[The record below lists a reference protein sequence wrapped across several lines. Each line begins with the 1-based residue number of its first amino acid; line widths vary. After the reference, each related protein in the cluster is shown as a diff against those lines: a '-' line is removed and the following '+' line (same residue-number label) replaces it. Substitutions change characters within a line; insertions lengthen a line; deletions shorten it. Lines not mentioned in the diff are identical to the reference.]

1 MSARERN
8 KIRQEDLINLII
20 KLPDDFGNE
29 ASSDLDSKMDN
40 MMAAISLVRAQA
52 TSNSA
57 EILILKTENATL
69 RREKESNLADV
80 SIVKEEIVRLK
91 AEVSSQQKHINSME
105 QYLRVNN
112 LEIVGLPPA
121 EEEGAPIE
129 DTLIDI
135 FNSLPDIGKQVT
147 PEDIDICHIMPSD
160 RKDGKLVAVC
170 KFKSRKSK
178 IDILQAKKSSRT
190 FTYNNHNI
198 FINDHLSPF
207 NRHLFATAAAKKR
220 ELDFKFQW
228 TRNGSI
234 FMGED
239 ERSPVIKIVSE
250 ECFEARPLSATII

>member
-1 MSARERN
+1 MSAHERN
-8 KIRQEDLINLII
+8 KICQEDLINLKI

-29 ASSDLDSKMDN
+29 VSSDLDSKMDN

-52 TSNSA
+52 TSNSV

-91 AEVSSQQKHINSME
+91 AEVSSQQM
-105 QYLRVNN
+105 
-112 LEIVGLPPA
+112 
-121 EEEGAPIE
+121 
-129 DTLIDI
+129 
-135 FNSLPDIGKQVT
+135 
-147 PEDIDICHIMPSD
+147 
-160 RKDGKLVAVC
+160 DGKLVAVC
-170 KFKSRKSK
+170 KFKSQKSK
-178 IDILQAKKSSRT
+178 IDILQAKKSSRI

-234 FMGED
+234 FMRED
-239 ERSPVIKIVSE
+239 EWSPVIKIVSE
-250 ECFEARPLSATII
+250 ECISKLARCRDTAATIG